1 MNDKIPWVEKYR
13 PKKFNNIVLSDLNKK
28 ILENI
33 IKTKNFPN
41 LLLYGQPGTGKTTT
55 IINLINDYQEKTSEK
70 SNANLIHLNA
80 SDERGIDTVRNQINM
95 FVLSNTIN
103 NKGLKFVVLDEVD
116 YMTKNAQQALSY
128 LIEQNVKNV
137 RFCLICNYLSRI
149 EISLK
154 EKFILLRFNNLP
166 INDIK
171 VFLLQINKNENIN
184 KNEEE
189 IENIIKFFKS
199 DIRSM
204 INYLQSNQNNKEQ
217 NIIEENEL
225 NKLIKLCKIKDNY
238 KNIFRK
244 FNNLIK
250 KNKIS
255 ESELVKKILKY
266 LIDKKI
272 EYVNIHLLKLIKY
285 TLHANLNLE
294 ETINYFLLNLNK
306 ILLS

>member
-13 PKKFNNIVLSDLNKK
+13 PKKFNNIVLSEINKK

-33 IKTKNFPN
+33 IKKNNFPN

-55 IINLINDYQEKTSEK
+55 IINLIESYQDKYFEK
-70 SNANLIHLNA
+70 STANLIHLNA

-95 FVLSNTIN
+95 FVNSNTIM

-166 INDIK
+166 KNEIIM
-171 VFLLQINKNENIN
+171 FLLEICKNEKLNKNESD
-184 KNEEE
+184 

-204 INYLQSNQNNKEQ
+204 INYLQSNQNN
-217 NIIEENEL
+217 NSNMIEESEINA
-225 NKLIKLCKIKDNY
+225 LILLCKKKDNY
-238 KNIFRK
+238 ININEK
-244 FNNLIK
+244 YNSILD
-250 KNKIS
+250 KNKINNN
-255 ESELVKKILKY
+255 ELIKKILKY
-266 LIDKKI
+266 IIDKKS
-272 EYVNIHLLKLIKY
+272 ELVNKELLKLIKY
-285 TLHANLNLE
+285 ILHSNIELE
-294 ETINYFLLNLNK
+294 ETINYFLNYLNV
-306 ILLS
+306 ILL